1 MKEDIFV
8 RIDFQNDFVHPKGAL
23 TISAPEL
30 IRKHKDFIKKLTSKT
45 FDKYFDT
52 YDTHFKQT
60 FSLTKEALS
69 YPLHCVFKTWG
80 WRNAAPFSSDIKV
93 LKLYKSTT
101 NLWNEKPQYTF
112 LNKSFE
118 NTNVYLCGVLSEV
131 CVKEALDGFLK
142 LGGTIYIIEDLCQ
155 GLNAQINDILKEN
168 FYQSFIKKGQLHIIS
183 SAHLL
188 KTKGTK

>member
-30 IRKHKDFIKKLTSKT
+30 ILKHKDFIKKLKSKT

-52 YDTHFKQT
+52 YDTHFKPT
-60 FSLTKEALS
+60 FPLTKEALS

-80 WRNAAPFSSDIKV
+80 WRNAAPFSNEIKV
-93 LKLYKSTT
+93 IKLYKSTT

-112 LNKSFE
+112 LNQNFE

-131 CVKEALDGFLK
+131 CVKEALSGFLK
-142 LGGTIYIIEDLCQ
+142 QGACVYIIEDLCQ
-155 GLNAQINDILKEN
+155 GLNAQIKEVCHES
-168 FYQSFIKKGQLHIIS
+168 FYQKFKKEKKLHIITS
-183 SAHLL
+183 EELL
-188 KTKGTK
+188 HMKGIK